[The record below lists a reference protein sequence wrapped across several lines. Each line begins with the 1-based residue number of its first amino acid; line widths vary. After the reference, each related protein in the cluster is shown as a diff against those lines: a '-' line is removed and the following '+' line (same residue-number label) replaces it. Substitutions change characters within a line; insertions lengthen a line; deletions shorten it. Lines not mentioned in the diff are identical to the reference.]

1 VLVASSRQTI
11 GNKEELEKVGE
22 KFGEK
27 VDEKF
32 DVNSFGVADKAVALF
47 L

>member
-1 VLVASSRQTI
+1 VAASRQTL

-22 KFGEK
+22 IVGEK
-27 VDEKF
+27 FDVKF

>member
-1 VLVASSRQTI
+1 VAASRQTL

-22 KFGEK
+22 KFDEK
-27 VDEKF
+27 FDVKF